1 MTSVANRRSMMG
13 LYSGNTCI
21 RSHQVRIVLAEKG
34 ILTEINNVEGSAVPE
49 DLMALNPY
57 VSLPTLIDRELIL
70 YDSRVIVEYL
80 DERYPHPPLMPVS
93 PVDRAKLR
101 LGLATLERDIV
112 EHAVALDLVLGTRS
126 ENAHRKKL
134 KSLLVSSADLFGI
147 QQFFL
152 SDDFTIVDCV
162 IAPILWRLDLFG
174 IELSDDHKLIKTYME
189 RIFSRKTFRE
199 SMTEDEEEM
208 RPDNF

>member
-1 MTSVANRRSMMG
+1 MTSVANRRSMME

-21 RSHQVRIVLAEKG
+21 RSHQVRFVLAEKD
-34 ILTEINNVEGSAVPE
+34 ILTEITNVDGSVVPE

-93 PVDRAKLR
+93 PVERAKLR
-101 LGLATLERDIV
+101 LGLVTIERDFV
-112 EHAVALDLVLGTRS
+112 EPAVALDLVLGTRV

-134 KSLLVSSADLFGI
+134 KSLLTSSADLFGI
-147 QQFFL
+147 QRFFL
-152 SDDFTIVDCV
+152 NDDFTIVDCV
-162 IAPILWRLDLFG
+162 IAPILWRLNLFG
-174 IELSDDHKLIKTYME
+174 IELPGNQKSIDAYME
-189 RIFSRKTFRE
+189 RIFSRVAFKE

-208 RPDNF
+208 RPD

>member
-1 MTSVANRRSMMG
+1 MTSVANRRSMME

-21 RSHQVRIVLAEKG
+21 RSHQVRFVLAEKG
-34 ILTEINNVEGSAVPE
+34 ILTEINNVDGSVVPE

-93 PVDRAKLR
+93 PVERAKLR
-101 LGLATLERDIV
+101 LGLATIERDFI
-112 EHAVALDLVLGTRS
+112 EPAVALDLVLGTRV

-134 KSLLVSSADLFGI
+134 KSLLTSSADLFGI
-147 QQFFL
+147 KPFFL
-152 SDDFTIVDCV
+152 SDVFTIVDCV

-174 IELSDDHKLIKTYME
+174 IELSGNQKSINSYRE
-189 RIFSRKTFRE
+189 RVFSRVAFKE

-208 RPDNF
+208 RPD

>member
-1 MTSVANRRSMMG
+1 MTSVANRRSMME

-21 RSHQVRIVLAEKG
+21 RSHQVRFVLAEKG
-34 ILTEINNVEGSAVPE
+34 ILTEINNVDGSVVPE

-93 PVDRAKLR
+93 PVERAKLR
-101 LGLATLERDIV
+101 LGLATIERDFV
-112 EHAVALDLVLGTRS
+112 EPAVALDLVLGTRV

-134 KSLLVSSADLFGI
+134 KSLLTSSADLFGI
-147 QQFFL
+147 KGFFL
-152 SDDFTIVDCV
+152 SDVFTIVDCV
-162 IAPILWRLDLFG
+162 IAPILWRLGLFG
-174 IELSDDHKLIKTYME
+174 IELSGDQKSIYSYME
-189 RIFSRKTFRE
+189 RIFSRVAFKE

-208 RPDNF
+208 RPD

>member
-1 MTSVANRRSMMG
+1 MTSVANRRSMME

-21 RSHQVRIVLAEKG
+21 RSHQVRFVLAEKG
-34 ILTEINNVEGSAVPE
+34 ILTEINNVDGSVVPE

-93 PVDRAKLR
+93 PVERAKLR
-101 LGLATLERDIV
+101 LGLATIERDFV
-112 EHAVALDLVLGTRS
+112 EPAVALDLVLGTRV

-134 KSLLVSSADLFGI
+134 KSLLTSSADLFGI
-147 QQFFL
+147 KPFFL

-162 IAPILWRLDLFG
+162 IAPILWRLELFG
-174 IELSDDHKLIKTYME
+174 IELSGNYKSIYSYRE
-189 RIFSRKTFRE
+189 RVFSRVAFKE

-208 RPDNF
+208 RPD

>member
-34 ILTEINNVEGSAVPE
+34 ILTEINNVDGSVVPE

-57 VSLPTLIDRELIL
+57 VSLPTLIDRELVL

-101 LGLATLERDIV
+101 LGLATLERDFV
-112 EHAVALDLVLGTRS
+112 EPAVALDLVLGTRV
-126 ENAHRKKL
+126 ENTHRKKL
-134 KSLLVSSADLFGI
+134 KSLLTSSADLFGI
-147 QQFFL
+147 KQFFL

-162 IAPILWRLDLFG
+162 IAPVLWRLDLYR
-174 IELSDDHKLIKTYME
+174 IELSDKQKSISSYME
-189 RIFSRKTFRE
+189 RIFSRETFKE

-208 RPDNF
+208 RSG

>member
-34 ILTEINNVEGSAVPE
+34 ILTEINNIDGSDVPE

-101 LGLATLERDIV
+101 LGLTTLERDIV
-112 EHAVALDLVLGTRS
+112 EPAVSLDLVLGTRV
-126 ENAHRKKL
+126 ENSHRKKL
-134 KSLLVSSADLFGI
+134 KSLLISSSDLFGV

-174 IELSDDHKLIKTYME
+174 IELSDNQQPISKYME
-189 RIFSRKTFRE
+189 LSLIHI
-199 SMTEDEEEM
+199 
-208 RPDNF
+208 

>member
-34 ILTEINNVEGSAVPE
+34 ILTEINNIEGSDVPE

-57 VSLPTLIDRELIL
+57 VSLPTLIDRELVL

-80 DERYPHPPLMPVS
+80 DERYPHPPLLPVS
-93 PVDRAKLR
+93 PVERAKLR

-112 EHAVALDLVLGTRS
+112 EPAVALDAILGTRA

-134 KSLLVSSADLFGI
+134 KSQIISSSDLFGS
-147 QQFFL
+147 QRFFL
-152 SDDFTIVDCV
+152 SDEFTIVDCV
-162 IAPILWRLDLFG
+162 LAPILWRLELFG
-174 IELSDDHKLIKTYME
+174 IELSDDQKPISNYMST
-189 RIFSRKTFRE
+189 IFSRNAFKD

-208 RPDNF
+208 RPG

>member
-1 MTSVANRRSMMG
+1 MTSVANRRSMME

-21 RSHQVRIVLAEKG
+21 RSHQVRFVLAEKG
-34 ILTEINNVEGSAVPE
+34 ILTEINNVDGSVVPE

-93 PVDRAKLR
+93 PVERAKLR
-101 LGLATLERDIV
+101 LGLVTIERDFV
-112 EHAVALDLVLGTRS
+112 EPAVALDLVLGTRV

-134 KSLLVSSADLFGI
+134 KSLLTSSADLFGI
-147 QQFFL
+147 QRFFL
-152 SDDFTIVDCV
+152 NDDFTIVDCV
-162 IAPILWRLDLFG
+162 IAPILWRLNLFG
-174 IELSDDHKLIKTYME
+174 IELPGNQKSIDAYME
-189 RIFSRKTFRE
+189 RIFSRVAFKE

-208 RPDNF
+208 RPD

>member
-1 MTSVANRRSMMG
+1 MTSVANRRSMME

-21 RSHQVRIVLAEKG
+21 RSHQVRFVLAEKG
-34 ILTEINNVEGSAVPE
+34 ILTEINNVDGSVVPE

-93 PVDRAKLR
+93 PVERAKLR
-101 LGLATLERDIV
+101 LGLATIERDFV
-112 EHAVALDLVLGTRS
+112 EPAVALDLVLGTRV

-134 KSLLVSSADLFGI
+134 KSLLTSSADLFGI
-147 QQFFL
+147 KPFFL

-174 IELSDDHKLIKTYME
+174 IELSGNQKSIYSYME
-189 RIFSRKTFRE
+189 RVFSRVAFKE

-208 RPDNF
+208 RPD

>member
-1 MTSVANRRSMMG
+1 MTSVANRRSMME

-21 RSHQVRIVLAEKG
+21 RSHQVRFVLAEKG
-34 ILTEINNVEGSAVPE
+34 ILTEITNVDGSVVPE

-93 PVDRAKLR
+93 PVERAKLR
-101 LGLATLERDIV
+101 LGLSTIERDFV
-112 EHAVALDLVLGTRS
+112 EPAVALDLVLGTRV

-134 KSLLVSSADLFGI
+134 KSLLTSSADLFGI
-147 QQFFL
+147 KQFFL

-162 IAPILWRLDLFG
+162 IAPILWRLNLFG
-174 IELSDDHKLIKTYME
+174 IELPGNQKSIDAYME
-189 RIFSRKTFRE
+189 RIFSRVAFKE

-208 RPDNF
+208 RPD

>member
-1 MTSVANRRSMMG
+1 MTSVANRRSMME

-21 RSHQVRIVLAEKG
+21 RSHQVRFVLAEKG
-34 ILTEINNVEGSAVPE
+34 ILTEITNVDGSVVPE

-93 PVDRAKLR
+93 PVERAKLR
-101 LGLATLERDIV
+101 LGLVTIERDFV
-112 EHAVALDLVLGTRS
+112 EPAVALDLVLGTRV

-134 KSLLVSSADLFGI
+134 KSLLTSSADLFGI
-147 QQFFL
+147 QRFFL

-174 IELSDDHKLIKTYME
+174 IELSGNQKSIYSYME
-189 RIFSRKTFRE
+189 RVFSRAAFKE
-199 SMTEDEEEM
+199 SMTEDEGEM
-208 RPDNF
+208 RPD

>member
-174 IELSDDHKLIKTYME
+174 IELSHDHKLIKAYME
-189 RIFSRKTFRE
+189 RIFSRKAFRE

>member
-1 MTSVANRRSMMG
+1 
-13 LYSGNTCI
+13 
-21 RSHQVRIVLAEKG
+21 
-34 ILTEINNVEGSAVPE
+34 
-49 DLMALNPY
+49 MALNPY
-57 VSLPTLIDRELIL
+57 VSLPTLIDRELVL

-80 DERYPHPPLMPVS
+80 DERYPNPPLMPVS

-112 EHAVALDLVLGTRS
+112 EPAVALDLVLGTRA
-126 ENAHRKKL
+126 ENSHRKKL
-134 KSLLVSSADLFGI
+134 KSLLASSENLFGI
-147 QQFFL
+147 QRYFL

-174 IELSDDHKLIKTYME
+174 IALSDDQKPISSYME
-189 RIFSRKTFRE
+189 RIFSRNAFKE

-208 RPDNF
+208 RPANF

>member
-34 ILTEINNVEGSAVPE
+34 ILTEINNVEDSVVPE

-57 VSLPTLIDRELIL
+57 VSLPTLIDRELVL

-93 PVDRAKLR
+93 PVERAKLR
-101 LGLATLERDIV
+101 LGLATIERDFV
-112 EHAVALDLVLGTRS
+112 EPAVALDLVLGTRV
-126 ENAHRKKL
+126 ENANRKKL
-134 KSLLVSSADLFGI
+134 KSLLTSSTDLFGI
-147 QQFFL
+147 NQFFL
-152 SDDFTIVDCV
+152 SDVFTIVDCV

-174 IELSDDHKLIKTYME
+174 IEISGNQKIIDSYME
-189 RIFSRKTFRE
+189 RIFSRPAFKE

-208 RPDNF
+208 R

>member
-1 MTSVANRRSMMG
+1 MTSVANRRSMME

-21 RSHQVRIVLAEKG
+21 RSHQVRFVLAEKG
-34 ILTEINNVEGSAVPE
+34 ILTEINNVDGSVVPE

-93 PVDRAKLR
+93 PVERAKLR
-101 LGLATLERDIV
+101 LGLATIERDFV
-112 EHAVALDLVLGTRS
+112 EPAVALDLVLGTRV

-134 KSLLVSSADLFGI
+134 KSLLASSADLFGI
-147 QQFFL
+147 QRFFL

-162 IAPILWRLDLFG
+162 IAPILWRLNLFG
-174 IELSDDHKLIKTYME
+174 IELPGNQKSIDAYME
-189 RIFSRKTFRE
+189 RIFARVAFKE

-208 RPDNF
+208 RPD

>member
-1 MTSVANRRSMMG
+1 MTSVANRRSMME

-21 RSHQVRIVLAEKG
+21 RSHQVRFVLAEKG
-34 ILTEINNVEGSAVPE
+34 ILTEITNVDGSVVPE

-93 PVDRAKLR
+93 PVERAKLR
-101 LGLATLERDIV
+101 LGLVTIERDFV
-112 EHAVALDLVLGTRS
+112 EPAVALDLVLGTRV

-134 KSLLVSSADLFGI
+134 KSLLTSSADLFGI
-147 QQFFL
+147 QRFFL
-152 SDDFTIVDCV
+152 NDDFTIVDCV

-174 IELSDDHKLIKTYME
+174 IELSGNKKSIYSYME
-189 RIFSRKTFRE
+189 RVFSRVAFKE

-208 RPDNF
+208 RPD

>member
-1 MTSVANRRSMMG
+1 MTSVANRRTMMG

-34 ILTEINNVEGSAVPE
+34 ILTEISNVDGSVVPE

-93 PVDRAKLR
+93 PVERAKLR
-101 LGLATLERDIV
+101 LGLATLERDLV
-112 EHAVALDLVLGTRS
+112 EPAVALDLVLGTRV

-134 KSLLVSSADLFGI
+134 KSLLTSSADLFEI
-147 QQFFL
+147 QRFFL
-152 SDDFTIVDCV
+152 SDVFTIIDCA

-174 IELSDDHKLIKTYME
+174 IELSNNQKSITSYME
-189 RIFSRKTFRE
+189 RIFSREAFKE

-208 RPDNF
+208 RTG

>member
-34 ILTEINNVEGSAVPE
+34 ILTEINNIDGSDVPE

-101 LGLATLERDIV
+101 LGLTTLERDIV
-112 EHAVALDLVLGTRS
+112 DPAVSLDLVLGTRV
-126 ENAHRKKL
+126 ENSHRKKL
-134 KSLLVSSADLFGI
+134 KSLLMSSSDLFGV

-174 IELSDDHKLIKTYME
+174 IELPNNQQPIFKYME
-189 RIFSRKTFRE
+189 RVFSRKSFKE
-199 SMTEDEEEM
+199 SLTEDEEEM
-208 RPDNF
+208 RPG

>member
-1 MTSVANRRSMMG
+1 MTSVANRRSMME

-21 RSHQVRIVLAEKG
+21 RSHQVRFVLAEKG
-34 ILTEINNVEGSAVPE
+34 ILTEINNVDGSVVPE

-101 LGLATLERDIV
+101 LGLTTLERDIV
-112 EHAVALDLVLGTRS
+112 EPAVSLDLVLGTRV
-126 ENAHRKKL
+126 ENSHRKKL
-134 KSLLVSSADLFGI
+134 KSLLMSSSDLFGV

-174 IELSDDHKLIKTYME
+174 IELSGNQKSIYSYME
-189 RIFSRKTFRE
+189 RVFSRAAFKE

-208 RPDNF
+208 RPD

>member
-1 MTSVANRRSMMG
+1 MTSVANRRSMME

-21 RSHQVRIVLAEKG
+21 RSHQVRFVLAEKG
-34 ILTEINNVEGSAVPE
+34 ILTEITNVDGSVVPE

-93 PVDRAKLR
+93 PVERAKLR
-101 LGLATLERDIV
+101 LGLATIERDFV
-112 EHAVALDLVLGTRS
+112 EPAVALDLVLGTRV

-134 KSLLVSSADLFGI
+134 KSLLTSSADLFGI
-147 QQFFL
+147 KPFFL
-152 SDDFTIVDCV
+152 SDVFTIVDCV

-174 IELSDDHKLIKTYME
+174 IELSGNKKSIYSYME
-189 RIFSRKTFRE
+189 RVFSRVAFKE

-208 RPDNF
+208 RPD

>member
-1 MTSVANRRSMMG
+1 MTSVANRRSMME

-21 RSHQVRIVLAEKG
+21 RSHQVRFVLAEKG
-34 ILTEINNVEGSAVPE
+34 ILTEINNVDGSVVPE

-93 PVDRAKLR
+93 PVERAKLR
-101 LGLATLERDIV
+101 LGLATIERDFV
-112 EHAVALDLVLGTRS
+112 EPAVALDLVLGTRV

-134 KSLLVSSADLFGI
+134 KSLLTSSADLFGI
-147 QQFFL
+147 QRFFL
-152 SDDFTIVDCV
+152 NDDFTIVDCV

-174 IELSDDHKLIKTYME
+174 IELSDYQKSIYSYME
-189 RIFSRKTFRE
+189 RIFSRVAFTE

-208 RPDNF
+208 RPD

>member
-1 MTSVANRRSMMG
+1 MTSVANRRSMME

-21 RSHQVRIVLAEKG
+21 RSHQVRFVLAEKG
-34 ILTEINNVEGSAVPE
+34 ILTEITNVDGSVVPE

-93 PVDRAKLR
+93 PVERAILR
-101 LGLATLERDIV
+101 LGLATIERDFV
-112 EHAVALDLVLGTRS
+112 EPAVALDLVLGTRV

-134 KSLLVSSADLFGI
+134 KSLLTSSADLFGI
-147 QQFFL
+147 QRFFL
-152 SDDFTIVDCV
+152 NDDFTIVDCV
-162 IAPILWRLDLFG
+162 IAPILWRLNLFG
-174 IELSDDHKLIKTYME
+174 IELPGNQKSIDAYME
-189 RIFSRKTFRE
+189 RIFSRVAFKE

-208 RPDNF
+208 RPD

>member
-34 ILTEINNVEGSAVPE
+34 ILTEINNVEDSVVPE

-57 VSLPTLIDRELIL
+57 VSLPTLIDRELVL

-93 PVDRAKLR
+93 PVERAKLR
-101 LGLATLERDIV
+101 LGLVTIERDFV
-112 EHAVALDLVLGTRS
+112 EPAVALDLVLGTRV

-134 KSLLVSSADLFGI
+134 KSLLTSSADLFGI
-147 QQFFL
+147 QRFFL

-162 IAPILWRLDLFG
+162 IAPILWRLNLFG
-174 IELSDDHKLIKTYME
+174 IELPGNQKSIDAYME
-189 RIFSRKTFRE
+189 RIFSRVAFKE

-208 RPDNF
+208 RPD

>member
-21 RSHQVRIVLAEKG
+21 RSHQVRIVLAENG
-34 ILTEINNVEGSAVPE
+34 ILTEINNIDGSDVPE

-101 LGLATLERDIV
+101 LGLTTLERDIV
-112 EHAVALDLVLGTRS
+112 EPAVSLDLVLGTRV
-126 ENAHRKKL
+126 ENSHRKKL
-134 KSLLVSSADLFGI
+134 KSLLMSSSDLFGV

-174 IELSDDHKLIKTYME
+174 IELPNNQQPIFKYME
-189 RIFSRKTFRE
+189 RVFSRKSFKE
-199 SMTEDEEEM
+199 SLTEDEEEM
-208 RPDNF
+208 RPG

>member
-1 MTSVANRRSMMG
+1 MTSVANRRSMME

-21 RSHQVRIVLAEKG
+21 RSHQVRFVLAEKG
-34 ILTEINNVEGSAVPE
+34 ILTEINNVDGSVVPE

-93 PVDRAKLR
+93 PVERAKLR
-101 LGLATLERDIV
+101 LGLATIERDFV
-112 EHAVALDLVLGTRS
+112 EPAVALDLVLGTRV

-134 KSLLVSSADLFGI
+134 KSLLTSSTDLFGI
-147 QQFFL
+147 NRFFL
-152 SDDFTIVDCV
+152 SDVFTIVDCV

-174 IELSDDHKLIKTYME
+174 IELSSNPKFIYSYME
-189 RIFSRKTFRE
+189 RVFSRVAFKE

-208 RPDNF
+208 RSD

>member
-1 MTSVANRRSMMG
+1 MTSVANRRSMME

-21 RSHQVRIVLAEKG
+21 RSHQVRFVLAEKG
-34 ILTEINNVEGSAVPE
+34 ILTEINNVDGSVVPE

-93 PVDRAKLR
+93 PVERAKLR
-101 LGLATLERDIV
+101 LGLATIERDFV
-112 EHAVALDLVLGTRS
+112 EPAVALDLVLGTRV

-134 KSLLVSSADLFGI
+134 KSLLTSSADLFGI
-147 QQFFL
+147 QRFFL

-174 IELSDDHKLIKTYME
+174 IELSGNKKSIYSYME
-189 RIFSRKTFRE
+189 RVFSRVAFKE

-208 RPDNF
+208 RPD

>member
-1 MTSVANRRSMMG
+1 MTSVANRRSMME
-13 LYSGNTCI
+13 LYSGNTCM
-21 RSHQVRIVLAEKG
+21 RSHQVRFVLAEKG
-34 ILTEINNVEGSAVPE
+34 ILTEINNVDGSVVPE

-93 PVDRAKLR
+93 PVERAKLR
-101 LGLATLERDIV
+101 LGLATIERDFV
-112 EHAVALDLVLGTRS
+112 EPAVALDLVLGTRV

-134 KSLLVSSADLFGI
+134 KSLLTSSADLFGI
-147 QQFFL
+147 QRFFL
-152 SDDFTIVDCV
+152 NDDFTIVDCV
-162 IAPILWRLDLFG
+162 IAPILWRLNLFG
-174 IELSDDHKLIKTYME
+174 IELPGNQKSIDAYME
-189 RIFSRKTFRE
+189 RIFSRVAFKE

-208 RPDNF
+208 RPD

>member
-1 MTSVANRRSMMG
+1 MTSVANRRSMME

-21 RSHQVRIVLAEKG
+21 RSHQVRFVLAEKG
-34 ILTEINNVEGSAVPE
+34 ILTEIKNVDGSVVPE

-93 PVDRAKLR
+93 PVERAKLR
-101 LGLATLERDIV
+101 LGLATIERDFV
-112 EHAVALDLVLGTRS
+112 EPAVALDLALGTRV
-126 ENAHRKKL
+126 ENANRKKL
-134 KSLLVSSADLFGI
+134 KSLLTSSTDLFGI
-147 QQFFL
+147 NQFFL
-152 SDDFTIVDCV
+152 SDVFTIVDCV

-174 IELSDDHKLIKTYME
+174 IEISGNQKFIYSYME
-189 RIFSRKTFRE
+189 RIFSRVAFKE

-208 RPDNF
+208 R

>member
-1 MTSVANRRSMMG
+1 MTSVANRRSMME
-13 LYSGNTCI
+13 LYSGNTCM
-21 RSHQVRIVLAEKG
+21 RSHQVRFVLAEKG
-34 ILTEINNVEGSAVPE
+34 ILTEITNVDGLVVPE

-93 PVDRAKLR
+93 PVERAKLR
-101 LGLATLERDIV
+101 LGLVTIERDFV
-112 EHAVALDLVLGTRS
+112 EPAVALDLVLGTRV

-134 KSLLVSSADLFGI
+134 KSLLTSSADLFGI
-147 QQFFL
+147 QRFFL
-152 SDDFTIVDCV
+152 NDDFTIVDCV
-162 IAPILWRLDLFG
+162 IAPILWRLNLFG
-174 IELSDDHKLIKTYME
+174 IELPGNQKSIDAYME
-189 RIFSRKTFRE
+189 RIFSRVTFKE

-208 RPDNF
+208 RPD

>member
-34 ILTEINNVEGSAVPE
+34 ILTEINNIDGSVVPE
-49 DLMALNPY
+49 DLIALNPY

-93 PVDRAKLR
+93 PVERAKLR
-101 LGLATLERDIV
+101 LGLATLEKEIV
-112 EHAVALDLVLGTRS
+112 EPAVALDLALGTRV
-126 ENAHRKKL
+126 ENAQRKKL
-134 KSLLVSSADLFGI
+134 KSLLA
-147 QQFFL
+147 L
-152 SDDFTIVDCV
+152 S
-162 IAPILWRLDLFG
+162 
-174 IELSDDHKLIKTYME
+174 LIH
-189 RIFSRKTFRE
+189 I
-199 SMTEDEEEM
+199 
-208 RPDNF
+208 

>member
-34 ILTEINNVEGSAVPE
+34 ILTEINNIDGSDVPE

-101 LGLATLERDIV
+101 LGLTTLERDIV
-112 EHAVALDLVLGTRS
+112 EPAVSLDLVLGTRV
-126 ENAHRKKL
+126 ENSHRKKL
-134 KSLLVSSADLFGI
+134 KSLLISSSDLFGDT
-147 QQFFL
+147 QFFL

-174 IELSDDHKLIKTYME
+174 IELSDNQQSISKYME
-189 RIFSRKTFRE
+189 RVFSRKSFKE
-199 SMTEDEEEM
+199 SLTEDEEEM
-208 RPDNF
+208 RPG

>member
-1 MTSVANRRSMMG
+1 MTSVANRRTMMG
-13 LYSGNTCI
+13 LYSGNTCL

-34 ILTEINNVEGSAVPE
+34 ILTEINNVDGSVVPE
-49 DLMALNPY
+49 DLIALNPY
-57 VSLPTLIDRELIL
+57 VSLPTLIDRELVL

-134 KSLLVSSADLFGI
+134 KSLLVSSADLFGM

-174 IELSDDHKLIKTYME
+174 IELSDAHKPITTYME
-189 RIFSRKTFRE
+189 RIFSRKTFKE
-199 SMTEDEEEM
+199 SLTEDEEEM
-208 RPDNF
+208 RPG

>member
-1 MTSVANRRSMMG
+1 MTSVANRRSMME

-21 RSHQVRIVLAEKG
+21 RSHQVRFVLAEKG
-34 ILTEINNVEGSAVPE
+34 ILTEINNVDGSVVPE

-93 PVDRAKLR
+93 PVERAKLR
-101 LGLATLERDIV
+101 LGLATIERDFV
-112 EHAVALDLVLGTRS
+112 EPAVALDLVLGTRV

-134 KSLLVSSADLFGI
+134 KSLLTSSADLFGI
-147 QQFFL
+147 KPFFL
-152 SDDFTIVDCV
+152 SDAFTIVDCV
-162 IAPILWRLDLFG
+162 IAPILWRLELFG
-174 IELSDDHKLIKTYME
+174 IELSGNQKSIYSYME
-189 RIFSRKTFRE
+189 RVFSRVAFKE

-208 RPDNF
+208 RTG

>member
-1 MTSVANRRSMMG
+1 
-13 LYSGNTCI
+13 
-21 RSHQVRIVLAEKG
+21 
-34 ILTEINNVEGSAVPE
+34 
-49 DLMALNPY
+49 MALNPY
-57 VSLPTLIDRELIL
+57 VSLPTLIDRELVL

-93 PVDRAKLR
+93 PVDRARLR

-112 EHAVALDLVLGTRS
+112 EPAVALALVLGTRT

-134 KSLLVSSADLFGI
+134 KSLLASSMDLFRI
-147 QQFFL
+147 QRFFL

-174 IELSDDHKLIKTYME
+174 IELSDDQKLISSYME
-189 RIFSRKTFRE
+189 RIFSRNAFKE

-208 RPDNF
+208 RPS